1 MSYTFSGKRRPSCS
15 RRSVPISNTAAMG
28 RARMIVGVCRISLL
42 IHGNRSLKDKRQV
55 IKSLI
60 EKVRGRFNV
69 SIAET
74 GSNDLLQRAE
84 IGICAVGNDGAFV
97 NSVMDKAVDFIEGLH
112 TAEIIDNSIELI
124 NL

>member
-1 MSYTFSGKRRPSCS
+1 M
-15 RRSVPISNTAAMG
+15 V
-28 RARMIVGVCRISLL
+28 VGVCRISLL
-42 IHGNRSLKDKRQV
+42 IHGSESLKDKRQV
-55 IKSLI
+55 VKSLI

-97 NSVMDKAVDFIEGLH
+97 NSVLDKAVDFIEGLH

>member
-1 MSYTFSGKRRPSCS
+1 M
-15 RRSVPISNTAAMG
+15 V
-28 RARMIVGVCRISLL
+28 VGICRISLL

-55 IKSLI
+55 IKSLAD
-60 EKVRGRFNV
+60 KVRGRFNV
-69 SIAET
+69 SVAEV

-97 NSVMDKAVDFIEGLH
+97 NSVIDRAVDFIEGLH
-112 TAEIIDNSIELI
+112 TAEICDHSIELI